1 MTKATPPSRALEV
14 PPTGAAAC
22 RPLPIPAV
30 LSALGALFGLTL
42 RQQARGRRFL
52 ILVFL
57 FCLPAVVAL
66 LARYSNPG
74 VRWASLEFDL
84 VLRLIA
90 NALVPLT
97 ALLYA
102 SGMIQ
107 DEVED
112 QTLTYLFLRPLPKW
126 AIYLVKLLAT
136 LLVTILLTA
145 VFTAVTYLAL
155 YGRLPG
161 LGEEILGDRLP
172 KAVALLAL
180 ALLGYCSLFG
190 CISLLV
196 RQVLLVGVAYIVL
209 FEGLIAGIDFAIRQ
223 VTVIYYFRV
232 LALRWLPVDWSA
244 VRESGADDWGIDL
257 NQAPSNGVCVGLVL
271 AASAVLTALAVYLFT
286 TREFRVKTPQG
297 S

>member
-1 MTKATPPSRALEV
+1 MTKATPSSPALEV
-14 PPTGAAAC
+14 PAADATAL
-22 RPLPIPAV
+22 RPLTFPA
-30 LSALGALFGLTL
+30 LLAALGALFGLTL
-42 RQQARGRRFL
+42 RQQARGRRLL
-52 ILVFL
+52 ILVIL
-57 FCLPAVVAL
+57 FCLPTAAAL
-66 LARYSNPG
+66 LAHYSNAG
-74 VRWASLEFDL
+74 IRWAGLELDL

-107 DEVED
+107 DEVEE

-136 LLVTILLTA
+136 LVVTILLTA
-145 VFTAVTYLAL
+145 VFTTVTYLAL
-155 YGRLPG
+155 YGRVRG
-161 LGEEILGDRLP
+161 LWGEVLSDRLP
-172 KAVALLAL
+172 KTVALLAL
-180 ALLGYCSLFG
+180 ALVGYCSLFG

-209 FEGLIAGIDFAIRQ
+209 FEGVIASIDFAIRQ
-223 VTVIYYFRV
+223 ATVIYYFRV

-244 VRESGADDWGIDL
+244 VSNAGTDEWGIDL
-257 NQAPSNGVCVGLVL
+257 HEAPSNGLCVGMVL
-271 AASAVLTALAVYLFT
+271 AASVVLTALAIYLFT